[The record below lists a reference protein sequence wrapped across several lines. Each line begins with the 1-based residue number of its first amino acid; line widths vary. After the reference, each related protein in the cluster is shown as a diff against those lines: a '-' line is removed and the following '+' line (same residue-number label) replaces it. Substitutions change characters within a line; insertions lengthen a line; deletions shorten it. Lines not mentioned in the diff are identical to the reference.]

1 MSRAKIGDDNL
12 VLSYWITGIWNTIMS
27 TDMAIDVFIYTCI
40 QQICSSSIQILQY
53 SPIKTA
59 GHSYILPLPIVA
71 ATFSQHR
78 FLFFFLRLNRTRT
91 HTPATYHHHH
101 HTLFYTSSNSKC
113 ETKKRHLATKSK
125 KKNFLV
131 WKKKESSTFHCAK
144 VFIILILFFS
154 FLSFQKVTR
163 GNLPKPI
170 IVIIKTLN
178 HFQNV

>member
-12 VLSYWITGIWNTIMS
+12 ALSYWITGIWNTIMS

-113 ETKKRHLATKSK
+113 ETKKRHLTTKSK
-125 KKNFLV
+125 KKIFLFG
-131 WKKKESSTFHCAK
+131 KKKNH
-144 VFIILILFFS
+144 LLFTVLK
-154 FLSFQKVTR
+154 FL
-163 GNLPKPI
+163 
-170 IVIIKTLN
+170 
-178 HFQNV
+178 